1 MSTDPLAGF
10 RRLGMRAAS
19 PTALLSVG
27 LSRCEEDVAPNVEVA
42 QLLLQGLGHVRHI
55 TDLSSTELRDRFG
68 LDAFECDRALA
79 LIELG
84 RRAALANK
92 GVQSS
97 IGVPED
103 VYAELTHL
111 IGEKREH
118 FVVLLLDA
126 KNKVY
131 RSQTV
136 HIGTLHSTVV
146 GPREVFRVAVREG
159 ASSIVVAHN
168 HPSGDPEPSPEDLAI
183 TKRLVRIGE
192 ELDVPVLDHV
202 IIGDP
207 EFVSFRRRGLL

>member
-1 MSTDPLAGF
+1 MAFNIDA
-10 RRLGMRAAS
+10 
-19 PTALLSVG
+19 
-27 LSRCEEDVAPNVEVA
+27 A
-42 QLLLQGLGHVRHI
+42 QLMLQGLGHVRHVA
-55 TDLSSTELRDRFG
+55 DLSSVELRDRFG
-68 LDAFECDRALA
+68 LDAFECERALA

-92 GVQSS
+92 GVPSA

-103 VYAELTHL
+103 VYAELSHL

-118 FVVLLLDA
+118 FVILLLDA
-126 KNKVY
+126 KNVVY

-159 ASSIVVAHN
+159 ASSIIVAHN

-192 ELDVPVLDHV
+192 ELDVRVLDHV

-207 EFVSFRRRGLL
+207 DFVSFRRRGLI